1 MLLTFLLTL
10 IIAISLP
17 YFSLSSVE
25 SKKFWERIS
34 IIAIVISLFIYNE
47 TIILDT
53 PNTFSLYNGLFNYT
67 LTNSTFIGLI
77 LFSSLI
83 LNFIGSSYSNSFINL
98 TSELSDSNLLSLDTR
113 NRERLV
119 FVFSLIV
126 GGIIL
131 SGASDFLTVFLGLE
145 LQSYSAYVLAAS
157 YRNYE
162 PSEAAGLKYFLL
174 GALSSALIFMGLAL
188 LYVYS
193 GNTQIDLSFLILAS
207 SNLSDIFDISTMVP
221 YIGAIL
227 ILIGFFWKIA
237 AAPLQAWSIDVY
249 DAVPTRTTAILS
261 LLPKIGLIS
270 FITSMIYSVSLVN
283 FTSVFQTFNLNI
295 FNINYVIYIIIS
307 LSLIIGSIYGI
318 FQPRTKRL
326 LAYSSVLNI
335 GFILMGAT
343 LINFGQFDSFNPLF
357 YLIQYILTTG
367 TIWLGLTLLE
377 KVTGTEITLN
387 SQLQGLAN
395 HSLYG
400 GKRINQYI
408 NIKIVFIAVSLT
420 VLILSTAGIPPMI
433 GFFAK
438 YEIILLSLKTEY
450 YSLAILAIVAS
461 LLSTYYY
468 LNIVKNIWFKTV
480 LNNQESQLISLS
492 TRTLN
497 AHSNNQN
504 LSQVYPADMAGET
517 RHNIKRNF
525 MLGDYLGNGSFI
537 TLLTLTIALFVVQ
550 YSVVYIFL
558 TLNF

>member
-504 LSQVYPADMAGET
+504 LS
-517 RHNIKRNF
+517 
-525 MLGDYLGNGSFI
+525 DYLGNGSFI